1 MQFMS
6 KGQGVTIMVCI
17 IGLTGS
23 IASGK
28 STVSSMV
35 ADLQIPVVDA
45 DKISREVVNPDKKAY
60 EKVIQAFGEGIL
72 LADKMIDRKK
82 LGSIVFADE
91 AKRKQL
97 NQIVHPAVREE
108 MLTQRDAHVA
118 AGENCVVLDIPLL
131 FESKLTGF
139 VDKTLVVAVD
149 EKVQLDRLMARDK
162 SQEEDALQRIQ
173 SQMSIRE
180 KTAIADAIID
190 NNGSKQA
197 TYTQLEVILKR
208 WHVLP
213 SQR

>member
-1 MQFMS
+1 MQHMS
-6 KGQGVTIMVCI
+6 KKEGVNIVAII

-28 STVSSMV
+28 STVSSMF

-45 DKISREVVNPDKKAY
+45 DKISREVVNPGQKAY
-60 EKVIQAFGEGIL
+60 EKIIQAYGEDIL
-72 LADKMIDRKK
+72 QSDKMIDRKK

-108 MLTQRDAHVA
+108 MLAQRDAHA
-118 AGENCVVLDIPLL
+118 AAVVNCVVLDIPLL

-139 VDKTLVVAVD
+139 ADKTLVVAVD
-149 EKVQLDRLMARDK
+149 EKVQLDRLIARDK
-162 SQEEDALQRIQ
+162 SHEEDARQRIQ
-173 SQMSIRE
+173 SQMPIRK
-180 KTAIADAIID
+180 KTALADAVID

-197 TYTQLEVILKR
+197 TYAQLEAILKR
-208 WHVLP
+208 WRVLP
-213 SQR
+213 PR